1 MNEKVLKVISE
12 VLKVRQ
18 ADLKPEMTIDQIDT
32 WDSIKHMD
40 LIVTLEEKFSIQF
53 DGDEIADMQ
62 SIQIMHDL
70 TCSKI
75 QDES

>member
-1 MNEKVLKVISE
+1 MNEKVLQTISE
-12 VLKVRQ
+12 VLKVPQ

-40 LIVTLEEKFSIQF
+40 LILTLEEKFNIQF
-53 DGDEIADMQ
+53 EGDEIADMQ
-62 SIQIMHDL
+62 SIKIMQDL

>member
-1 MNEKVLKVISE
+1 MNEKVLKTISE
-12 VLKVRQ
+12 VLKVPEEN
-18 ADLKPEMTIDQIDT
+18 LKPEMTIDQIDT

-62 SIQIMHDL
+62 SIKIIHDL

-75 QDES
+75 

>member
-1 MNEKVLKVISE
+1 MNEKVLETISE
-12 VLKVRQ
+12 VLKVPQ
-18 ADLKPEMTIDQIDT
+18 ANLKPEMTIDQIDT

-62 SIQIMHDL
+62 SIKIMHDL

-75 QDES
+75 QYES